1 MVNFQYFQSFW
12 DTLKKYLAGFT
23 KLKKELQTVEAKMD
37 FFVDTNL
44 SLHLNSRSLFLWYT
58 L

>member
-23 KLKKELQTVEAKMD
+23 LKLKKKELQTVEAKMD
-37 FFVDTNL
+37 FLLIQICL
-44 SLHLNSRSLFLWYT
+44 SI
-58 L
+58 